1 MIRTLKF
8 ALRRDPASSRAIAYH
23 ATQQNA
29 AYNHAVDVLNREP
42 DLPKRSGKNAPDAM
56 NKRITAWR
64 QNNRQIADA
73 PYHIHQQ
80 GSEQAWEANQRM
92 QQSRTERLERIAQ
105 AIADGEEPKHRDARP
120 HRRTLAH
127 RSRKHSRLSLAITD
141 RRLFKVSENGQTL
154 LSRQCGFTLRLRG
167 RETLKWLDIRSLRLV
182 PVKDYGVRMP
192 LHRRHYC
199 LHVQVAVPEPM
210 PLEALDIH
218 GPEDILGVDRGTKN
232 HLAVSSGHRAHHVGG
247 TRRRN
252 RKRKHQRH
260 IAGKPRN
267 SKRRRHAVAKDKER
281 ARRYAQTRDQN
292 IRRQIRD
299 ILLEAKPKMVAVES
313 LKCISLQASAR
324 GTVAAPGKNVAAKR
338 KLNESLAE
346 AAIGHVG
353 KLLWEEAA
361 KLGIPTV
368 SVPPQGT
375 SQTCPRCGD
384 RHPDNREGQ
393 AVFRCRNC
401 GLYAHADWTAA
412 VIIRNRAY
420 VRHCEWQSGYTPD
433 VLTAPTGWREQPSGS
448 GQASLG
454 LELSVFKPEGT
465 ATSPHGDRV
474 RGSRPDRRIRSG
486 GPRRPNCWRNQHD
499 QPVSGYVLN
508 LSTSSSG
515 DTV

>member
-8 ALRRDPASSRAIAYH
+8 SLRRDPANSRSIGYH

-42 DLPKRSGKNAPDAM
+42 ALPKHSGRNHPDAM

-64 QNNRQIADA
+64 QMDRQKAGA
-73 PYHIHQQ
+73 PYHIHQE

-92 QQSRTERLERIAQ
+92 QQSRAERLERVEQ
-105 AIADGEEPKHRDARP
+105 AIANGEEIKHRDIRP

-127 RSRKHSRLSLAITD
+127 RSRKHCPLSLTITD
-141 RRLFKVSENGQTL
+141 RRLFEIGDDYQTL
-154 LSRQCGFTLRLRG
+154 TSHQCGFSLRLRAHQI
-167 RETLKWLDIRSLRLV
+167 LKWLDIRSIQLV
-182 PVKDYGVRMP
+182 PVKKYGPRTP
-192 LHRRHYC
+192 LHRRRYC

-210 PLEALDIH
+210 PLEELDIQE
-218 GPEDILGVDRGTKN
+218 PEDILGADRGTKN
-232 HLAVSSGHRAHHVGG
+232 HLAVSSGHGAHHRGG

-252 RKRKHQRH
+252 GKRRHQRH

-267 SKRRRHAVAKDKER
+267 SKRRRHAVAKDRER
-281 ARRYAQTRDQN
+281 ACRYAQRRDQGM
-292 IRRQIRD
+292 RRQIRE
-299 ILLEAKPKMVAVES
+299 ILLEAQPKMVAVES
-313 LKCISLQASAR
+313 LHPISLMASAR
-324 GTVAAPGKNVAAKR
+324 GTAENPNKNSKAKR

-353 KLLWEEAA
+353 KLLREEAA

-368 SVPPQGT
+368 SVPPHGT

-384 RHPDNREGQ
+384 RHPNHRKSQ
-393 AVFRCRNC
+393 AVFLCRNC

-420 VRHCEWQSGYTPD
+420 VRHCEWQSGFTPD
-433 VLTAPTGWREQPSGS
+433 VLTAPTGWREQPSRS
-448 GQASLG
+448 SPAQPSLG

-465 ATSPHGDRV
+465 VTIRSGGRV
-474 RGSRPDRRIRSG
+474 RGPRPDRRMQAAAPGAKSVSNRVRS
-486 GPRRPNCWRNQHD
+486 RKHSRKLHKK
-499 QPVSGYVLN
+499 
-508 LSTSSSG
+508 
-515 DTV
+515 